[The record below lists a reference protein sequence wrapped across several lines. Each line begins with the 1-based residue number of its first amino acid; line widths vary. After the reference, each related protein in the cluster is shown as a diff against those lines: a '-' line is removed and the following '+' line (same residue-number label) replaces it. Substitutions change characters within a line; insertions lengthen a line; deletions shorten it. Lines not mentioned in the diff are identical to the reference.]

1 MTMKRCLLMAVAALT
16 AMSQL
21 NAQGLWR
28 VVKRADSLLTAR
40 YRRGN
45 VDTAY
50 VVRPATNWTL
60 TARLNMYATL
70 LEMEGRQDGTP
81 FTSKMQADYKTTF
94 SVGVNYLGVA
104 VSLSL
109 NPAKLLGKY
118 KDFEVNLSSYGRR
131 WGFDVGYQDAR
142 NFTGWYQDE
151 GEPRIELPPEVL
163 TMKALNANAYYV
175 LNHRRFSYPAAF
187 SQSYI
192 QRRSA
197 GSFLLG
203 LSGLHMQT
211 ETSGAFESLLKM
223 TNIGLGAGYGY
234 NWVPWR
240 NWLFHLSVLPTLT
253 VFSHTSL
260 TVSDDRIPLDYHFP
274 EVIVTSRAAIVRQFG
289 NMFAGTRIVYHF
301 TNIGDRD
308 KLSLYHN
315 KWHARLFVGL
325 RL

>member
-1 MTMKRCLLMAVAALT
+1 MRTWAVVFVWLCAGLCAE
-16 AMSQL
+16 AQ
-21 NAQGLWR
+21 AQGLWR
-28 VVKRADSLLTAR
+28 TLHRADSLLSAR

-50 VVRPATNWTL
+50 VTRPATNWTL

-203 LSGLHMQT
+203 LSGLHMQA
-211 ETSGAFESLLKM
+211 ETSGTLESLLKM

-274 EVIVTSRAAIVRQFG
+274 EVIVTSRGAVVRQFG
-289 NMFAGTRIVYHF
+289 NMFAGARIVYNF

>member
-1 MTMKRCLLMAVAALT
+1 MKRCLLMAVAALT

-70 LEMEGRQDGTP
+70 LEMEGKQDGTP

-203 LSGLHMQT
+203 LSGLHMQA
-211 ETSGAFESLLKM
+211 ETSGTLESLLKM

-289 NMFAGTRIVYHF
+289 NMFAGTRIVYNF

>member
-1 MTMKRCLLMAVAALT
+1 MKRCLLMAVAALT

-21 NAQGLWR
+21 NAQGLWG

-70 LEMEGRQDGTP
+70 LEMEGKQDGTP

-203 LSGLHMQT
+203 VSGLHMQA

>member
-1 MTMKRCLLMAVAALT
+1 MRTWAVVFVWLCAGLCAE
-16 AMSQL
+16 AQ
-21 NAQGLWR
+21 AQGLWR
-28 VVKRADSLLTAR
+28 TLHRADSLLSAR

-50 VVRPATNWTL
+50 VTRPATNWTL

-70 LEMEGRQDGTP
+70 LEMEGKQDGTP

-151 GEPRIELPPEVL
+151 GAPRIELPPEVL

-203 LSGLHMQT
+203 LSGLHMQA
-211 ETSGAFESLLKM
+211 ETSGTFESLLKM

-274 EVIVTSRAAIVRQFG
+274 EVIVTSRSAVVRQFG
-289 NMFAGTRIVYHF
+289 NMFAGARIVYNF

>member
-1 MTMKRCLLMAVAALT
+1 MKRCLLMAVAALT

-50 VVRPATNWTL
+50 VTRPTTNWTL

-203 LSGLHMQT
+203 LSGLHMQA

-289 NMFAGTRIVYHF
+289 NMFAGTRIVYNF

>member
-1 MTMKRCLLMAVAALT
+1 MKRCLLMAVAALT

-60 TARLNMYATL
+60 TARLNMSATL

-81 FTSKMQADYKTTF
+81 FTSKMKADYKTTF

-203 LSGLHMQT
+203 VSGLHMQA

-289 NMFAGTRIVYHF
+289 NMFAGTRIVYNF

>member
-1 MTMKRCLLMAVAALT
+1 MKRCLLMAVAALT

-60 TARLNMYATL
+60 TARLNMSATL
-70 LEMEGRQDGTP
+70 LEMEGKQDGTP

-131 WGFDVGYQDAR
+131 WGFDLGYQDAR

-203 LSGLHMQT
+203 VSGLHMQA
-211 ETSGAFESLLKM
+211 ETSGTLESLLKM

>member
-1 MTMKRCLLMAVAALT
+1 MKRCLLMAVAALT

-21 NAQGLWR
+21 NAQGLWG

-70 LEMEGRQDGTP
+70 LEMEGKQDGTP

-203 LSGLHMQT
+203 LSGLHMQA
-211 ETSGAFESLLKM
+211 ETSGTLESLLKM

-289 NMFAGTRIVYHF
+289 NMFAGTRIVYNF

>member
-1 MTMKRCLLMAVAALT
+1 MKRCLLMAVAALT

-70 LEMEGRQDGTP
+70 LEMEGKQDGTP

-203 LSGLHMQT
+203 VSGLHMQA

-289 NMFAGTRIVYHF
+289 NMFAGTRIVYNF

>member
-1 MTMKRCLLMAVAALT
+1 MRTWAVVFVWLCAGLCTEA
-16 AMSQL
+16 Q
-21 NAQGLWR
+21 AQGLWR
-28 VVKRADSLLTAR
+28 TLHRADSLLSAR

-70 LEMEGRQDGTP
+70 LEMEGKQDGTP

-203 LSGLHMQT
+203 LSGLHMQA
-211 ETSGAFESLLKM
+211 ETSGTFESLLKM

-274 EVIVTSRAAIVRQFG
+274 EVIVTSRGAVVRQFG
-289 NMFAGTRIVYHF
+289 NMFAGARIVYNF
-301 TNIGDRD
+301 TNVGDRD

>member
-1 MTMKRCLLMAVAALT
+1 MKRCLLMAVAALT

-70 LEMEGRQDGTP
+70 LEMEGKQDGTP

-151 GEPRIELPPEVL
+151 GAPRIELPPEVL

-203 LSGLHMQT
+203 LSGLHMQA

-289 NMFAGTRIVYHF
+289 NMFAGTRIVYNF

>member
-1 MTMKRCLLMAVAALT
+1 MKRCLLMAVAALT

-70 LEMEGRQDGTP
+70 LEMEGKQDGTP

-151 GEPRIELPPEVL
+151 GAPRIELPPEVL

-203 LSGLHMQT
+203 LSGLHMQA

>member
-1 MTMKRCLLMAVAALT
+1 MRTWAVVFVWLCAGLCAE
-16 AMSQL
+16 AQ
-21 NAQGLWR
+21 AQGLWR
-28 VVKRADSLLTAR
+28 TLHRADSLLSAR

-50 VVRPATNWTL
+50 VTRPATNWTL

-70 LEMEGRQDGTP
+70 LEMEGKQDGTP

-274 EVIVTSRAAIVRQFG
+274 EVIVTSRGAVVRQFG
-289 NMFAGTRIVYHF
+289 NMFAGARIVYNF

>member
-1 MTMKRCLLMAVAALT
+1 MKRCLLMAVAALT

-60 TARLNMYATL
+60 TARLNMSATL
-70 LEMEGRQDGTP
+70 LEMEGKQDGTP

-203 LSGLHMQT
+203 LSGLHMQA
-211 ETSGAFESLLKM
+211 ETSGTLESLLKM

-289 NMFAGTRIVYHF
+289 NMFAGTRIVYNF

>member
-1 MTMKRCLLMAVAALT
+1 MKRCLLMAVAALT

-60 TARLNMYATL
+60 TARLNMSATL

-203 LSGLHMQT
+203 VSGLHMQA
-211 ETSGAFESLLKM
+211 ETSGTLESLLKM

-260 TVSDDRIPLDYHFP
+260 TVNDDRIPLDYHFP

>member
-1 MTMKRCLLMAVAALT
+1 MKRCLLMAVAALT

-203 LSGLHMQT
+203 LSGLHMQA
-211 ETSGAFESLLKM
+211 ETSGTLESLLKM

>member
-1 MTMKRCLLMAVAALT
+1 MKRCLLMAVAALT
-16 AMSQL
+16 VMSQL
-21 NAQGLWR
+21 NAQGLWG

-70 LEMEGRQDGTP
+70 LEMEGKQDGTP

-151 GEPRIELPPEVL
+151 GAPRIELPPEVL

-203 LSGLHMQT
+203 LSGLHMQA

>member
-1 MTMKRCLLMAVAALT
+1 MKRCLLMAVAALT

-70 LEMEGRQDGTP
+70 LEMEGKQDGTP

-151 GEPRIELPPEVL
+151 GAPRIELPPEVL

-203 LSGLHMQT
+203 LSGLHMQA
-211 ETSGAFESLLKM
+211 ETSGTFESLLKM

>member
-1 MTMKRCLLMAVAALT
+1 MKRCLLMAVAALT

-70 LEMEGRQDGTP
+70 LEMEGKQDGTP

-203 LSGLHMQT
+203 LSGLHMQA

-260 TVSDDRIPLDYHFP
+260 TVSDDHIPLDYHFP

>member
-1 MTMKRCLLMAVAALT
+1 MKRCLLMAVAALT

-60 TARLNMYATL
+60 TARLNMSATL

-203 LSGLHMQT
+203 VSGLHMQA
-211 ETSGAFESLLKM
+211 ETSGTLESLLKM

-289 NMFAGTRIVYHF
+289 NMFAGTRIVYNF

>member
-1 MTMKRCLLMAVAALT
+1 MKRCLLMAVAALT

-70 LEMEGRQDGTP
+70 LEMEGKQDGTP
-81 FTSKMQADYKTTF
+81 FTSKMKADYKTTF

-151 GEPRIELPPEVL
+151 GKPRIELPPEVL

-187 SQSYI
+187 SQSYN

-203 LSGLHMQT
+203 LSGLHMQA
-211 ETSGAFESLLKM
+211 ETSGTFESLLKM

>member
-1 MTMKRCLLMAVAALT
+1 MKRCLLMAVAALT

-60 TARLNMYATL
+60 TARLNMSATL

-109 NPAKLLGKY
+109 NPAKMLGKY

-203 LSGLHMQT
+203 VSGLHMQA
-211 ETSGAFESLLKM
+211 ETSGTLESLLKM
-223 TNIGLGAGYGY
+223 TNIGLGVGYGY

-289 NMFAGTRIVYHF
+289 NMFAGTRIVYNF

>member
-1 MTMKRCLLMAVAALT
+1 MKRCLLMAVAALT

-45 VDTAY
+45 VDTNY

-60 TARLNMYATL
+60 TARLNMSATL

-203 LSGLHMQT
+203 VSGLHMQA
-211 ETSGAFESLLKM
+211 ETSGTLESLLKM

-289 NMFAGTRIVYHF
+289 NMFAGTRIVYNF

>member
-1 MTMKRCLLMAVAALT
+1 MKRCLLMAVAALT

-21 NAQGLWR
+21 NAQGLWG

-70 LEMEGRQDGTP
+70 LEMEGKQDGTP

-151 GEPRIELPPEVL
+151 GAPRIELPPEVL

-203 LSGLHMQT
+203 LSGLHMQA

>member
-1 MTMKRCLLMAVAALT
+1 MKRCLLMAVAALT

-203 LSGLHMQT
+203 LSGLHMQA
-211 ETSGAFESLLKM
+211 ETSGTLESLLKM

-274 EVIVTSRAAIVRQFG
+274 EVIVTSRGAVVRQFG
-289 NMFAGTRIVYHF
+289 NMFAGARIVYNF

>member
-1 MTMKRCLLMAVAALT
+1 MKRCLLMAVAALT

-21 NAQGLWR
+21 NAQGLWG

-203 LSGLHMQT
+203 LSGLHMQA

-289 NMFAGTRIVYHF
+289 NMFAGTRIVYNF

>member
-1 MTMKRCLLMAVAALT
+1 MKRCLLMAVAALT

-70 LEMEGRQDGTP
+70 LEMEGKQDGTP

-197 GSFLLG
+197 GRFLLG
-203 LSGLHMQT
+203 LSGLHMQA
-211 ETSGAFESLLKM
+211 ETSGTLESLLKM

-289 NMFAGTRIVYHF
+289 NMFAGTRIVYNF

>member
-1 MTMKRCLLMAVAALT
+1 MKRCLLMAVAALT

-203 LSGLHMQT
+203 LSGLRMQA
-211 ETSGAFESLLKM
+211 ETSGTLESLLKM

-289 NMFAGTRIVYHF
+289 NMFAGTRIVYNF

>member
-1 MTMKRCLLMAVAALT
+1 MKRCLLMAVAALT

-50 VVRPATNWTL
+50 VTRPATNWTL

-70 LEMEGRQDGTP
+70 LEMEGKQDGTP

-203 LSGLHMQT
+203 LSGLHMQA
-211 ETSGAFESLLKM
+211 ETSGTFESLLKM

-289 NMFAGTRIVYHF
+289 NMFAGARIVYHF

>member
-1 MTMKRCLLMAVAALT
+1 MKRCLLMAVAALT

-70 LEMEGRQDGTP
+70 LEMEGKQDGTP
-81 FTSKMQADYKTTF
+81 FTSKMKADYKTTF

-151 GEPRIELPPEVL
+151 GAPRIELPPEVL

-203 LSGLHMQT
+203 LSGLHMQA
-211 ETSGAFESLLKM
+211 ETSGTFESLLKM

>member
-1 MTMKRCLLMAVAALT
+1 MKRCLLMAVAALT

-70 LEMEGRQDGTP
+70 LEMEGKQDGTP
-81 FTSKMQADYKTTF
+81 FTSKMKADYKTTF

-151 GEPRIELPPEVL
+151 GAPRIELPPEVL

-203 LSGLHMQT
+203 LSGLHMQA

>member
-1 MTMKRCLLMAVAALT
+1 MKRCLLMAVAALT

-21 NAQGLWR
+21 NAQGLWG
-28 VVKRADSLLTAR
+28 VVKRADSLLAAR

-60 TARLNMYATL
+60 TARLNMSATL

-203 LSGLHMQT
+203 VSGLHMQA
-211 ETSGAFESLLKM
+211 ETSGTLESLLKM

-289 NMFAGTRIVYHF
+289 NMFAGTRIVYNF

>member
-1 MTMKRCLLMAVAALT
+1 MKRCLLMAVAALT

-21 NAQGLWR
+21 NAQGLWG

-81 FTSKMQADYKTTF
+81 FTSEMQADYKTTF

-203 LSGLHMQT
+203 LSGLHMQA

>member
-1 MTMKRCLLMAVAALT
+1 
-16 AMSQL
+16 
-21 NAQGLWR
+21 
-28 VVKRADSLLTAR
+28 
-40 YRRGN
+40 
-45 VDTAY
+45 
-50 VVRPATNWTL
+50 
-60 TARLNMYATL
+60 
-70 LEMEGRQDGTP
+70 
-81 FTSKMQADYKTTF
+81 MQADYKTTF

-151 GEPRIELPPEVL
+151 GAPRIELPPEVL

-203 LSGLHMQT
+203 LSGLHMQA

>member
-1 MTMKRCLLMAVAALT
+1 MKRCLLMAVAALT

-70 LEMEGRQDGTP
+70 LEMEGKQDGTP

-203 LSGLHMQT
+203 VSGLHMQA
-211 ETSGAFESLLKM
+211 ETSGTLESLLKM

-289 NMFAGTRIVYHF
+289 NMFAGTRIVYNF

>member
-1 MTMKRCLLMAVAALT
+1 MKRCLLMAVAALT

-21 NAQGLWR
+21 NAQGLWG

-70 LEMEGRQDGTP
+70 LEMEGKQDGTP

-142 NFTGWYQDE
+142 NFTGWYQD
-151 GEPRIELPPEVL
+151 G
-163 TMKALNANAYYV
+163 
-175 LNHRRFSYPAAF
+175 
-187 SQSYI
+187 
-192 QRRSA
+192 
-197 GSFLLG
+197 
-203 LSGLHMQT
+203 
-211 ETSGAFESLLKM
+211 
-223 TNIGLGAGYGY
+223 
-234 NWVPWR
+234 
-240 NWLFHLSVLPTLT
+240 
-253 VFSHTSL
+253 
-260 TVSDDRIPLDYHFP
+260 
-274 EVIVTSRAAIVRQFG
+274 RQFPAGLVGTAHAGRDVG
-289 NMFAGTRIVYHF
+289 NP
-301 TNIGDRD
+301 
-308 KLSLYHN
+308 
-315 KWHARLFVGL
+315 
-325 RL
+325 